1 MFRDVTVKNEGVVHH
16 LLSECHLDSSGA
28 DVHTFLQTSA

>member
-1 MFRDVTVKNEGVVHH
+1 MFRDVAMKDEGVVHH

-28 DVHTFLQTSA
+28 DVHLFLWTSA